1 MKVIEFRKI
10 LKDENFD
17 NYYNDNHAWSRIY
30 EYPLII
36 SEVKK
41 YIKKDWDLRNMS
53 KKYDKTLMPRQ
64 KKGVIK

>member
-1 MKVIEFRKI
+1 MITKEMVNKYLDEDYNEWIASVIAEICNNPK
-10 LKDENFD
+10 
-17 NYYNDNHAWSRIY
+17 RITT
-30 EYPLII
+30 L
-36 SEVKK
+36 KK